1 MTKSFYGMVYRG
13 GIALPMG
20 VDSVSFLMEHN
31 SEVELLEC
39 FTPQKG
45 YIWATQIYVERK
57 NRLQRYTQP
66 ILPNMEDL
74 VYKAYHES
82 NFMEHVP
89 TKRFFSVIAN
99 GYAGIFTSVKSA
111 SEFLEYFHPTL
122 LKEFTNED
130 EAVWHLNWF
139 FLRQIFPRI
148 AYIKVPIE
156 YLKSVPLDT
165 AVPLHFFGENE
176 KPNFPNGLEIHYPEL
191 NPPSAS

>member
-74 VYKAYHES
+74 IYKSYHEP

-89 TKRFFSVIAN
+89 TKRFFSVIAK
-99 GYAGIFTSVKSA
+99 GYAGVFTRA
-111 SEFLEYFHPTL
+111 C
-122 LKEFTNED
+122 
-130 EAVWHLNWF
+130 W
-139 FLRQIFPRI
+139 
-148 AYIKVPIE
+148 
-156 YLKSVPLDT
+156 
-165 AVPLHFFGENE
+165 
-176 KPNFPNGLEIHYPEL
+176 
-191 NPPSAS
+191 